1 MTLGRVPAG
10 TIQRSPL
17 SDKVRAAAGIFP
29 SLSSVLA
36 ALSGEDVQVSDADL
50 DQAISD
56 MLGGRAEDIA
66 LAQQVRSRELG
77 TTRGWTGPP
86 KRQGRAVKRSITVRY
101 VAGRTARRALVIA
114 GVHGSEVQGIEV
126 AEQLLKDLA
135 KAQSQPE
142 VSTVIVPDLFPDN
155 AAYRDRE
162 GPGAPPNRNFPDP
175 SQDLAASGGRDAR
188 NKAILPE
195 NVMLMQLIERFAPER
210 IISIHGSSAAALAGV
225 SYDPRALSAAE
236 QARTQSSGID
246 SGADARDKALALS
259 AAGLIDTRTS
269 EHATRGPAR
278 GRLKHPSVA
287 GNFKGNSAQPNFARW
302 EGAMDPGVSLGGYA
316 SGRGISIFTV
326 EPPDDSKLS
335 EFSGAA
341 RKARDF
347 EIKAYAEAVP
357 NDPAWVVRTPHSAS
371 SSATTSPLSRTLATP
386 SSGVGPCVRIAS
398 APPAPSVS
406 CGRAA
411 TGYTSSEEPTHSSTS
426 APSHS
431 SRARSSACGGS
442 SSPNSTTSGFSGRTA
457 VLAAWNPVRRALQAH
472 AHLLQRHA
480 RATQQTR
487 AAGDAAVHL
496 DQLARARLA
505 VQHVD
510 VLRDHRVEQPV
521 ALHRH
526 ERVVGAVGELAAE
539 RREALAVEAP
549 EAHGVAA
556 EGVDVRDLHRVDL
569 LPHARARRAEVGDAG
584 RHRDAGARQ
593 RHDRAAALATR
604 DLRGGQAVCPR
615 TARITGYTALR

>member
-1 MTLGRVPAG
+1 VAADVDRTLAGPSRALDVPIRQRMEQRLGRDLSQVRVHSDDSAKRSARALGATAYTVGSQIVLGGAAPSPATRGGQRLLAHELAHVLQQGGSRARPRGLGPLDGEHEAQAEHLAAERPVTLGRVPAG

-142 VSTVIVPDLFPDN
+142 LSTVIVPDLFPDN

-347 EIKAYAEAVP
+347 EIKAYAEAV
-357 NDPAWVVRTPHSAS
+357 RTI
-371 SSATTSPLSRTLATP
+371 LL
-386 SSGVGPCVRIAS
+386 
-398 APPAPSVS
+398 
-406 CGRAA
+406 
-411 TGYTSSEEPTHSSTS
+411 
-426 APSHS
+426 
-431 SRARSSACGGS
+431 GS
-442 SSPNSTTSGFSGRTA
+442 
-457 VLAAWNPVRRALQAH
+457 
-472 AHLLQRHA
+472 
-480 RATQQTR
+480 
-487 AAGDAAVHL
+487 
-496 DQLARARLA
+496 
-505 VQHVD
+505 
-510 VLRDHRVEQPV
+510 
-521 ALHRH
+521 
-526 ERVVGAVGELAAE
+526 
-539 RREALAVEAP
+539 
-549 EAHGVAA
+549 
-556 EGVDVRDLHRVDL
+556 
-569 LPHARARRAEVGDAG
+569 
-584 RHRDAGARQ
+584 
-593 RHDRAAALATR
+593 
-604 DLRGGQAVCPR
+604 
-615 TARITGYTALR
+615 